1 MIDEYDDS
9 RYSNETCESVE
20 TYFSPK
26 CYALANALKKITD
39 HFNGA
44 PLYWTF
50 HIAEKNSESIEDEDR
65 YFELTFSK
73 KHREM
78 VSNSYIPHVMAEAS
92 LLEMRNREMSLYTN
106 RAADHE
112 GGKWSPV
119 SFSHP
124 SNLDTLAF
132 DSSMKT
138 RIKNDLMRFVHQK
151 EYYKKVGRARKRGYL
166 LFGPP
171 GTGKTSLIVAIAN
184 FLNFDI
190 YDLELRSVMSNF
202 RLRKLLTWTN
212 SKSIIAIEDIDCSR
226 DLRRRRK
233 LEGGGKREDKKSL
246 VSLSGVLNFVDGLWS
261 SCGGERLIIFTTNH
275 KEKLDPALLRPGRM
289 DLHIHLSYCGFEAFK
304 VLGKNYVGL
313 EDHPLKEKVGEALRE
328 VEVTP
333 AEVAEWFMG
342 YKEDPDLAKETLL
355 NELLKR
361 QAGETEVPQVG
372 VEENAAMEVGEDAV
386 LGSCD

>member
-26 CYALANALKKITD
+26 CYALANALKVTKAENSRSYTFSMVSNQKITD

-50 HIAEKNSESIEDEDR
+50 HIAEKNSGSIEDEDR

-73 KHREM
+73 KHRKM

-124 SNLDTLAF
+124 STLDTLAF

-226 DLRRRRK
+226 DLVNREK
-233 LEGGGKREDKKSL
+233 KAKAKREEEEEI
-246 VSLSGVLNFVDGLWS
+246 
-261 SCGGERLIIFTTNH
+261 GGRREER
-275 KEKLDPALLRPGRM
+275 R
-289 DLHIHLSYCGFEAFK
+289 
-304 VLGKNYVGL
+304 
-313 EDHPLKEKVGEALRE
+313 
-328 VEVTP
+328 
-333 AEVAEWFMG
+333 
-342 YKEDPDLAKETLL
+342 
-355 NELLKR
+355 
-361 QAGETEVPQVG
+361 
-372 VEENAAMEVGEDAV
+372 
-386 LGSCD
+386 